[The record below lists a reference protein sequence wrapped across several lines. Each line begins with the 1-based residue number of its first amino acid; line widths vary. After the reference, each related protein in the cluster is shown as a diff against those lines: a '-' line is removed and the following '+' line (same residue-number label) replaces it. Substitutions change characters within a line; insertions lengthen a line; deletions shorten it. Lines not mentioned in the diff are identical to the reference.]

1 MQSTRILL
9 VDNGSLEAAT
19 TLSLRR
25 LSKEVGKIIGHE
37 VYPVSVLHSQKVA
50 SELLENKPAQIFSEA
65 IQQGGR
71 DGIKKIIVL
80 PLFIGPSLAITEF
93 IPAQFQLHATKDM
106 QMMVAN
112 TLYGNDGELC
122 DILIDNLKATSWQK
136 DKSTVLLCD
145 HGTPI
150 IEVNQ
155 VRNLLAEE
163 IRKKLGLDSHQLI
176 ACSME
181 RREGDQY
188 AFNEPLLES
197 ALSRVSAHAI
207 VLMQFLLPGRHAG
220 TGGDVAEICEKHVPK
235 GINWELSPLIG
246 THPNL
251 PRLLARRFS
260 ELKA

>member
-25 LSKEVGKIIGHE
+25 LSKEVGQKMGYE
-37 VYPVSVLHSQKVA
+37 VRPVSVLHSQKVSA
-50 SELLENKPAQIFSEA
+50 ELLDNKPAQIFTEA
-65 IQQGGR
+65 IHEAAQDQ
-71 DGIKKIIVL
+71 IKRLVVL

-93 IPAQFQLHATKDM
+93 IPAQFKLHAPQDM
-106 QMMVAN
+106 QLIVAK
-112 TLYGNDGELC
+112 TLYGSDGELC
-122 DILIDNLKATSWQK
+122 DILIDNLKATTWQK

-155 VRNLLAEE
+155 VRNLLAKE
-163 IRKKLGLDSHQLI
+163 ISEKLKLDSNQLI

-181 RREGDQY
+181 RREGEQY

-197 ALSRVSAHAI
+197 ALSKATSHAVI
-207 VLMQFLLPGRHAG
+207 LMQFLLPGRHAG
-220 TGGDVAEICEKHVPK
+220 TEGDVAEICTQHAPQY
-235 GINWELSPLIG
+235 ITWELSPLIG

-251 PRLLARRFS
+251 SDLLAKRFK
-260 ELKA
+260 ELGL

>member
-1 MQSTRILL
+1 MQFTRILL

-19 TLSLRR
+19 TLGLRH
-25 LSKEVGKIIGHE
+25 LAKEVSQIIGHE
-37 VYPVSVLHSQKVA
+37 VRPVSVLHSQKV
-50 SELLENKPAQIFSEA
+50 SPDLLDNKPAQIFSEA
-65 IQQGGR
+65 IQEATR

-80 PLFIGPSLAITEF
+80 PLFMGPSLAITEF
-93 IPAQFQLHATKDM
+93 IPAQFQLHAPKDM
-106 QMMVAN
+106 QLAVAN
-112 TLYGNDGELC
+112 TLYGADGELR
-122 DILIDNLKATSWQK
+122 DILIDNLKSTSWQK
-136 DKSTVLLCD
+136 DKATVLLCD

-155 VRNLLAEE
+155 VRNFLAKE
-163 IRKKLGLDSHQLI
+163 ISEKLGLDSHQLI

-197 ALSRVSAHAI
+197 ALSKVSAHAI
-207 VLMQFLLPGRHAG
+207 ILMQFLLPGRHAG
-220 TGGDVAEICEKHVPK
+220 TGGDVAEICEKHAPR
-235 GINWELSPLIG
+235 GITWELSPLIG
-246 THPNL
+246 THPSL

>member
-1 MQSTRILL
+1 MLSTRIFL

-19 TLSLRR
+19 TLGLRK
-25 LSKEVGKIIGHE
+25 LSKEVSQLIGHD
-37 VYPVSVLHSQKVA
+37 VHPVSVLHSQKV
-50 SELLENKPAQIFSEA
+50 SPELLDNIPAEIFA
-65 IQQGGR
+65 DAVQQAFK
-71 DGIKKIIVL
+71 DGIHQLIIL

-93 IPAQFQLHATKDM
+93 IPAQFKLHAKDNI
-106 QMMVAN
+106 QLLVAG
-112 TLYGNDGELC
+112 TLHGSDGELR
-122 DILIDNLKATSWQK
+122 DILIDNLKSSSWQK

-163 IRKKLGLDSHQLI
+163 IRTELKLDSHQLM

-197 ALSRVSAHAI
+197 ALSKVSTQAI

-220 TGGDVAEICEKHVPK
+220 TGGDVAEICEKHAPK
-235 GINWELSPLIG
+235 GVTWELSPLIG
-246 THPNL
+246 THPRL
-251 PRLLARRFS
+251 PHLLARRFS

>member
-19 TLSLRR
+19 TLGLRH
-25 LSKEVGKIIGHE
+25 LSREVSRMIGHE
-37 VYPVSVLHSQKVA
+37 VHPVSVLHSQKVA
-50 SELLENKPAQIFSEA
+50 PELLANKPAQIFSEA
-65 IQQGGR
+65 IQQAGR
-71 DGIKKIIVL
+71 DGIKKIIIL
-80 PLFIGPSLAITEF
+80 PLFMGPSLAITEF
-93 IPAQFQLHATKDM
+93 IPAQFTLHATKDM
-106 QMMVAN
+106 QMVVAD
-112 TLYGNDGELC
+112 TLFGADGELC

-155 VRNLLAEE
+155 VRNLLAQEMS
-163 IRKKLGLDSHQLI
+163 KKLGLNSQQLI

-197 ALSRVSAHAI
+197 ALSKVSAHAI

-220 TGGDVAEICEKHVPK
+220 TGGDVAEICEKHAPT
-235 GINWELSPLIG
+235 GISWELSPLIG

>member
-19 TLSLRR
+19 TLGLRK
-25 LSKEVGKIIGHE
+25 LSKEVSQLIGHE
-37 VYPVSVLHSQKVA
+37 VHPVSVLHSQKV
-50 SELLENKPAQIFSEA
+50 SPELLDNKPAQIFA
-65 IQQGGR
+65 NAVQQAVT
-71 DGIKKIIVL
+71 DGIHRLVIL

-93 IPAQFQLHATKDM
+93 IPAQFQLLAKNNM
-106 QMMVAN
+106 QLVVAH
-112 TLYGNDGELC
+112 TLYGSDGELR
-122 DILIDNLKATSWQK
+122 DILIANLKSSSWQK

-155 VRNLLAEE
+155 VRNLLGEE
-163 IRKKLGLDSHQLI
+163 IRKQLGLEAHQLI

-197 ALSRVSAHAI
+197 ALSKVSAHAI
-207 VLMQFLLPGRHAG
+207 ILMQFLLPGRHAG
-220 TGGDVAEICEKHVPK
+220 TGGDVAEICEKHAPK
-235 GINWELSPLIG
+235 GVTWELSPLVG
-246 THPNL
+246 THPHL
-251 PRLLARRFS
+251 SRLLARRFS